1 MNRGLQVASDW
12 RWLSAALAIAVSVGL
27 FAPLAGGQT
36 ATTGRA
42 ESTERSASLGPSA
55 SPVPVTSPDAALW
68 ESIERLSN
76 DDPVAGGSGGFAT
89 RIERRRQLLEKL
101 RIYRASYPGAAKI
114 DEACRRELATLFE
127 LGTLEGGDF
136 GELERV
142 VATWLERP
150 PSPASLHEA
159 AYWRIELRSTRGEFG
174 NVRVRLGDGDWE
186 PARLDAYREYAA
198 AYPLSRHVPR
208 IATILYDDAARR
220 GRQGEMRDI
229 ATRLARDWPDSG
241 VAEQLSADVRRREA
255 VGKPFSLRS
264 ATTNSEIDTT
274 AWPGQTVVIVVWS
287 SIDAASRERVAEV
300 ESTRAARQ
308 NVRVIGV
315 NLDQSNDA
323 MLAVARSLNIE
334 WPQVH
339 DGRGWAGD
347 FVRTWGVR
355 ETPFVLVIDP
365 RGNLVGSTGGD
376 EWRGWIVDMGR

>member
-1 MNRGLQVASDW
+1 MNSGSQIGSGW
-12 RWLSAALAIAVSVGL
+12 RWRSATLATAVSVGI
-27 FAPLAGGQT
+27 FAPLARGQT

-42 ESTERSASLGPSA
+42 ESTERSASHGPSA

-76 DDPVAGGSGGFAT
+76 DDPAAVGSGGFAT
-89 RIERRRQLLEKL
+89 RVERRRQLLEKL
-101 RIYRASYPGAAKI
+101 RVYRASYPGAAKI

-127 LGTLEGGDF
+127 LGTLGGGDF
-136 GELERV
+136 AELQRV
-142 VATWLERP
+142 VATWFERP

-159 AYWRIELRSTRGEFG
+159 AYWRIELRSARGEFG

-220 GRQGEMRDI
+220 GRQDQMRDI
-229 ATRLARDWPDSG
+229 ATQLAREWPDSG
-241 VAEQLSADVRRREA
+241 VTEQLSADLRRREA
-255 VGKPFSLRS
+255 TGKPFALRS
-264 ATTNSEIDTT
+264 ATTTGEIDTT
-274 AWPGQTVVIVVWS
+274 AWRGQTVVIVVWS
-287 SIDAASRERVAEV
+287 SIDAASRGRVAEV
-300 ESTRAARQ
+300 ESVRAARQ

-315 NLDQSNDA
+315 NLDQSSDA
-323 MLAVARSLNIE
+323 MLAAAHSLNIE

-355 ETPFVLVIDP
+355 AAPFVLVIDP

-376 EWRGWIVDMGR
+376 EWRKWTADAAR